1 MAGASTEQG
10 AATTGGAGT
19 PLLPDDPQRVGGYWL
34 ASRLG
39 AGGQGVVYEAYD
51 ADGAR
56 VALKVLHREADPF
69 VRERFA
75 KEAEAAR
82 RVAPFC
88 TARILDAAVDG
99 DSPYL
104 VSEYVA
110 GPTLAGR
117 VRAHGPL
124 SEDAALRLATGAA
137 TALAAIH
144 HAGVIHRDLKP
155 GNVLLGPDGP
165 RIIDFG
171 IARAPDMSL
180 TATGAIMGTLG
191 YMAPEVLMGQRATT
205 AADVFA
211 WAAVVLYAATG
222 AEPFRGDNWAE
233 VTHRTASVDPD
244 LSGVPARLRPLIA
257 AALAKDPALRPG
269 APDLLAGLIAAATG
283 EAAVAGPAAPAGPVS
298 PAGPVGPTGPAGP
311 ATQTPTVPADP
322 RVADPRVALP
332 RQQAADPRLDLLR
345 AGARQADEAP
355 HQPTEAV
362 PPLGDRAE
370 AAYAA
375 LAPDAQLAAHDLLL
389 RLVVPGTAPDG
400 SQDTVRTVTP
410 AELFGGRPESE
421 QRATARAAEA
431 LTAAGAL
438 VTEADGSVRPVS
450 TALLPAWRRLRT
462 WTDAD
467 RTGIAYRQRVTWA
480 VHRWDAHGKRS
491 EDLLTGT
498 ELRTLLDWLPTAAP
512 QLRPSPPELA
522 FLEASRAAATRAVR
536 RRRQLLSGLAA
547 VTVIALL
554 AGGVAYLQN
563 READLRAA
571 QATARSVAQAADSLR
586 GTEPDT
592 AMLLGLAAYRIS
604 PVPEARAALFAAAA
618 QRERSAVPL
627 PDVNDGDTAGRVL
640 TPDGRR
646 VFAYSPLG
654 VSMWNLAKGTAG
666 AARPELT
673 FPVKAAELGVDPPKM
688 SPDGTV
694 VAIQRKDDTVLLVST
709 RDGKPLG
716 PPVQL
721 RDDLVPQSV
730 TNKGQVTVYSN
741 RVDEAYRV
749 IDRTGKEL
757 TTLARG
763 ESVSPDGDHTV
774 TCPDGTPIRVYRFG
788 TARTVVAPSDGGD
801 IGRQCKDTEFSPDG
815 RLVLMRST
823 GGATFVYDVRG
834 GRQVGHL
841 DSEESDLHFS
851 SGGRY
856 LVGETDDES
865 PYPGML
871 EIWKV
876 GDAKKPLV
884 RIPTG
889 ARQDT
894 SGDDIGTVVL
904 DESAKTLRYESR
916 NADQVQSVDVSAVLA
931 AASDDTDAKGVAI
944 SPDGRTAVIGSTRL
958 TDHPIQLLDLR
969 TGKRVAAP
977 VTQHS
982 IEAQDS
988 RPKSALSS
996 DGRFLAYTDETQ
1008 TRREIVVRE
1017 TATGKE
1023 TGRLTAPAGNRIMH
1037 LAISPDAG
1045 HVALTGYPAGVPT
1058 GEGYTTQ
1065 VWETGSRK
1073 LVHTFTGTEGL
1084 GTFSPDSRRLLTTAG
1099 EELDLRTGKT
1109 RKGVF
1114 GSARNSQLAFA
1125 PDGTSLALLRQSGW
1139 IEIWDGDA
1147 RTRKALLPSGLV
1159 RGGERYGQLTDW
1171 LSYSADGKQLAL
1183 VVNGDS
1189 VQLWDV
1195 GSRLAL
1201 GKPLNVT
1208 GRQIDAMSFD
1218 GDALRAVSGAQVHTF
1233 DLDPGS
1239 LAEQICRKVGRDIT
1253 EAEWQTYIPDAPYR
1267 GLC

>member
-1 MAGASTEQG
+1 MSQTTTGEG
-10 AATTGGAGT
+10 AAKATGT

-51 ADGAR
+51 ADGVR

-191 YMAPEVLMGQRATT
+191 YMAPEVLTGQRATT

-283 EAAVAGPAAPAGPVS
+283 EAGAAGPVS
-298 PAGPVGPTGPAGP
+298 QAGPTGPAGP
-311 ATQTPTVPADP
+311 ATQTPTAPADP
-322 RVADPRVALP
+322 RLADPRVPLPLP
-332 RQQAADPRLDLLR
+332 RQQTADPRLDLLR

-355 HQPTEAV
+355 HQPTQAV

-375 LAPDAQLAAHDLLL
+375 LAPDAQLAAHELLL

-410 AELFGGRPESE
+410 AELFAGRPESE

-467 RTGIAYRQRVTWA
+467 RTGIAHRQRVTWA
-480 VHRWDAHGKRS
+480 VHRWDAHGRRT

-512 QLRPSPPELA
+512 HLRPSPPELA
-522 FLEASRAAATRAVR
+522 FLEASRSAATRAVR

-604 PVPEARAALFAAAA
+604 PVPEARAALYAAAA

-627 PDVNDGDTAGRVL
+627 PDVNDGDTAGRIL

-654 VSMWNLAKGTAG
+654 MSMWNVAEG
-666 AARPELT
+666 AARAAKPELT
-673 FPVKAAELGVDPPKM
+673 FPVKAADLGTDAPVM
-688 SPDGTV
+688 SPDGSL
-694 VAIQRKDDTVLLVST
+694 VAIQRKDSTLLLVST
-709 RDGKPLG
+709 RDGKPLAA
-716 PPVQL
+716 PMKL
-721 RDDLVPQSV
+721 SDDLVPYAL
-730 TNKGQVTVYSN
+730 TNKGQVTVYSSQYD
-741 RVDEAYRV
+741 RAYQV
-749 IDRTGKEL
+749 LDRTGREL
-757 TTLARG
+757 TTLASG
-763 ESVSPDGDHTV
+763 ETVSPDGARTA
-774 TCPDGTPIRVYRFG
+774 TCFDDMPVRVYEFG
-788 TARTVVAPSDGGD
+788 TARTVVAPAGGD
-801 IGRQCKDTEFSPDG
+801 TGDDCEDIRFSPDG
-815 RLVLMRST
+815 RHLLVRTSGT
-823 GGATFVYDVRG
+823 DTVVYDLGTGREV
-834 GRQVGHL
+834 GRQG
-841 DSEESDLHFS
+841 SEDSDLYFS

-856 LVGETDDES
+856 LVGTTAKDGRH
-865 PYPGML
+865 PGML
-871 EIWKV
+871 EVWDRT
-876 GDAKKPLV
+876 DATKPLV
-884 RIPTG
+884 RIPTA
-889 ARQDT
+889 ARENT
-894 SGDDIGTVVL
+894 AGDDVGSIAL
-904 DESAKTLRYESR
+904 DEGAKVLRYESR
-916 NADQVQSVDVSAVLA
+916 GTNQVQSIDVSAVLA
-931 AASDDTDAKGVAI
+931 AASDGTDLQGLAV
-944 SPDGRTAVIGSTRL
+944 SPDGRTAVLGPNDL
-958 TDHPIQLLDLR
+958 LKDHPLHLLDLR
-969 TGKRVAAP
+969 TGKRTAAQ

-982 IEAQDS
+982 LRVQQS
-988 RPKSALSS
+988 HPKSALSTG
-996 DGRFLAYTDETQ
+996 GRYLAYTDETT
-1008 TRREIVVRE
+1008 TRREIVVRD
-1017 TATGKE
+1017 TTTGKE
-1023 TGRLTAPAGNRIMH
+1023 TVRVPVTPGNAISH
-1037 LAISPDAG
+1037 LAIAPDGG
-1045 HVALTGYPAGVPT
+1045 HLALTTVAPGTPT
-1058 GEGYTTQ
+1058 GEGYTTE
-1065 VWETGSRK
+1065 VWNLGKRK
-1073 LVHTFTGTEGL
+1073 KIHTFKGTEGL
-1084 GTFSPDSRRLLTTAG
+1084 GVFSPDSRRLLTTAG
-1099 EELDLRTGKT
+1099 EELDLETGGT
-1109 RKGVF
+1109 RRAPF
-1114 GSARNSQLAFA
+1114 GGTPTESVVFA
-1125 PDGTSLALLRQSGW
+1125 PDGTSVAVLKESGW
-1139 IEIWDGDA
+1139 VEIWDGA
-1147 RTRKALLPSGLV
+1147 AKERRALLPSGLV
-1159 RGGERYGQLTDW
+1159 RGGDRFGQPVSW
-1171 LSYSADGKQLAL
+1171 LSYSPDGKELAL

-1239 LAEQICRKVGRDIT
+1239 LAEQICKKVGRDIT